1 MIRNASIVTFA
12 LVLLGTACG
21 GDDDGKS
28 EPAADAP
35 VADAPVIDPGDGGNY
50 APDLDPAD
58 FVAAVDNPYFP
69 LPAGGRWVYDSK
81 GGDEV
86 EHTEVVVTDQKK
98 EVLGIPVTVV
108 RDTVSVDGEVLE
120 DTYDWFAQDKDG
132 NVWYLGEDSKEYD
145 ENGDVDT
152 GGSWEAGVDGA
163 YAGIVMPAEPTVGY
177 AYRQEY
183 YPGEAEDLGE
193 IIKLGQTESLPA
205 GEYSDVVVTRDWNP
219 LEPETI
225 EEKSYAP
232 GVGMVAERN
241 ADNDEIVELIE
252 TTLGS

>member
-12 LVLLGTACG
+12 LVLVGAACG
-21 GDDDGKS
+21 GDDDAQ
-28 EPAADAP
+28 PAADAP
-35 VADAPVIDPGDGGNY
+35 LADAPVIDPGDGGEY
-50 APDLDPAD
+50 APELDPAD
-58 FVAAVDNPYFP
+58 FVAEVDNPYYP
-69 LPAGGRWVYDSK
+69 LPAGGRWEYDSK

-108 RDTVSVDGEVLE
+108 RDTVSVNGEVLE

-152 GGSWEAGVDGA
+152 SGSWEAGVDGA
-163 YAGIVMPAEPTVGY
+163 YAGIVMPAEPTVGH

-193 IIKLGQTESLPA
+193 IIKLDQTESLPA